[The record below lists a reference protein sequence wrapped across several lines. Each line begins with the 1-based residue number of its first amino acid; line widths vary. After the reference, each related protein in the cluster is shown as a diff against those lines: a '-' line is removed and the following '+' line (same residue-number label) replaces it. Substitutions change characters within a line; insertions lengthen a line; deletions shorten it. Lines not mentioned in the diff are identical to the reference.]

1 LRRSTITTTKDDDM
15 SLHGL
20 ALAHAE
26 ARMEE
31 RLQLAAARRTV
42 RDARA
47 SRRGRRP

>member
-1 LRRSTITTTKDDDM
+1 MRELINDDDTM
-15 SLHGL
+15 EDDVALRGL

-31 RLQLAAARRTV
+31 RLQLAAARRRV

-47 SRRGRRP
+47 GGTRLR

>member
-1 LRRSTITTTKDDDM
+1 MEEIVV
-15 SLHGL
+15 SLQGL

-31 RLQLAAARRTV
+31 RLQIAAARRRI

-47 SRRGRRP
+47 GR